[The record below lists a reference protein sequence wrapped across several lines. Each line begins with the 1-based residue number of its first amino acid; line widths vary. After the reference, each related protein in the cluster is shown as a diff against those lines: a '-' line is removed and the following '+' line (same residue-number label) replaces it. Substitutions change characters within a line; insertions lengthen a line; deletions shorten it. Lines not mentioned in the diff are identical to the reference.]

1 MDSSAKSK
9 LSTQLNTEHFMI
21 GVATAELRNKSDQYN
36 NNNSLCI
43 RADGYLYSDGKSQNH
58 NFQLNTGD
66 VVTVRRSS
74 QQIEW
79 VRGGQLLCAAPIPN
93 HIHGAP
99 LFPVLWIGSY
109 RTAEQ
114 TSKLRFV

>member
-1 MDSSAKSK
+1 MAS
-9 LSTQLNTEHFMI
+9 
-21 GVATAELRNKSDQYN
+21 AELRNKSGQYQS
-36 NNNSLCI
+36 NNSLCI
-43 RADGYLYSDGKSQNH
+43 RADGYLYSDTKYQNH

-66 VVTVRRSS
+66 VVTVRRSL

-79 VRGGQLLCAAPIPN
+79 LRDGKLLCAAPIPN

-99 LFPVLWIGSY
+99 LFPILWNGSN